1 MTDPRPDA
9 DSPFTLIIPA
19 SNESAWIGP
28 CLDALLAQTAEA
40 GPMVVFLSANACRD
54 DTVAQAHRRSAAFA
68 ARGSRL
74 VVIDSDIPGKPA
86 ALNRA
91 DALAPPGPRAYL
103 DADVTCAPGLI
114 AALRHALAPRDAR
127 YATGRL
133 TLAPARS
140 AITHRYGRLWMAL
153 PFHAPGAAPGAG
165 LFAVNP
171 AGRARWQAFPDLISD
186 DSFVRLHFTPAER
199 IEVTERYLWP
209 LPEGFANLARVRRR
223 QDAGLAELRQHHPDL
238 FRAGEET
245 AASPGLLLR
254 LLARQPL
261 DLATYLAVRLAARLR
276 PATGGFTRGR

>member
-1 MTDPRPDA
+1 MTDPQTDA
-9 DSPFTLIIPA
+9 EPPFTLIIPA

-28 CLDALLAQTAEA
+28 CLDALLAQSPEA
-40 GPMVVFLSANACRD
+40 GAMTVILSANACRD
-54 DTVAQAHRRSAAFA
+54 DTVAQAARRSAAFT

-74 VVIDSDIPGKPA
+74 VTIDSETPGKPA

-103 DADVTCAPGLI
+103 DADVICSPRLI
-114 AALRHALAPRDAR
+114 AALRHALATPEPRF
-127 YATGRL
+127 ATGRL

-140 AITHRYGRLWMAL
+140 GITRRYGRLWTAL

-171 AGRARWQAFPDLISD
+171 AGRARWTAFPDLISD
-186 DSFVRLHFTPAER
+186 DSFVRLHFRAAER
-199 IEVTERYLWP
+199 IELSEPYLWP

-223 QDAGLAELRQHHPDL
+223 QDAGLAQLRRLHPHL
-238 FRAGEET
+238 FRDAEET
-245 AASPGLLLR
+245 AAPPGLLLR

-276 PATGGFTRGR
+276 PASGGFTRGR

>member
-1 MTDPRPDA
+1 MTEPSPDA
-9 DSPFTLIIPA
+9 EIPFTLIIPA
-19 SNESAWIGP
+19 SNESAWIGA

-40 GPMVVFLSANACRD
+40 GPMVVILSANACRD
-54 DTVAQAHRRSAAFA
+54 DTVAQATQRNAAFA
-68 ARGSRL
+68 ARGCRL

-114 AALRHALAPRDAR
+114 AALRRALSSDAPR

-133 TLAPARS
+133 MLSPANSWVTR
-140 AITHRYGRLWMAL
+140 RYGRLWMAL
-153 PFHAPGAAPGAG
+153 PFHRPGAAPGAG

-199 IEVTERYLWP
+199 TEVADHYLWP

-223 QDAGLAELRQHHPDL
+223 QDAGLSELRQNHPDL
-238 FRAGEET
+238 FRSEDATT
-245 AASPGLLLR
+245 APPGLLLR

-261 DLATYLAVRLAARLR
+261 DLAIYLAIRIAARLR

>member
-1 MTDPRPDA
+1 MTDSPTDA
-9 DSPFTLIIPA
+9 DTPFTIIIPA

-28 CLDALLAQTAEA
+28 CLDALLDQSPQA
-40 GPMVVFLSANACRD
+40 GQMVVILSANACRD
-54 DTVAQAHRRSAAFA
+54 DTVAQARLRSAAFA

-74 VVIDSDIPGKPA
+74 IVIDSETPGKPA

-91 DALAPPGPRAYL
+91 DALAPHGPRAYL

-114 AALRHALAPRDAR
+114 AALRAVLAQPEPR

-133 TLAPARS
+133 TLAPAQS
-140 AITHRYGRLWMAL
+140 AVTRRYGRLWMAL
-153 PFHAPGAAPGAG
+153 PFHKQGAPGAG

-171 AGRARWQAFPDLISD
+171 AGRARWKAFPDLISD

-199 IEVTERYLWP
+199 IEVPFPYLWP

-223 QDAGLAELRQHHPDL
+223 QDAGLAELHRDHPAL
-238 FRAGEET
+238 FRKGEET
-245 AASPGLLLR
+245 AAAPGLLLR

-261 DLATYLAVRLAARLR
+261 DLATYMAVRLAARLR
-276 PATGGFTRGR
+276 PASGDFTRGR

>member
-1 MTDPRPDA
+1 MTNSQTDA
-9 DSPFTLIIPA
+9 DAPFTIIIPA

-28 CLDALLAQTAEA
+28 CLDALLAQTPEA
-40 GPMVVFLSANACRD
+40 GPMAVILSANACKD
-54 DTVAQAHRRSAAFA
+54 DTVPQAQSLASAFA

-74 VVIDSDIPGKPA
+74 TVIDSEIPGKPA

-103 DADVTCAPGLI
+103 DADVTCAPGMI
-114 AALRHALAPRDAR
+114 AALRAALATPAPR

-140 AITHRYGRLWMAL
+140 AVTRRYGRLWMDL
-153 PFHAPGAAPGAG
+153 PFHRQGAPGAG

-171 AGRARWQAFPDLISD
+171 AGRARWKAFPDLISD

-199 IEVTERYLWP
+199 VEVPEPYLWP

-223 QDAGLAELRQHHPDL
+223 QDAGMAELRHFHPQL
-238 FRAGEET
+238 FRPGEAT
-245 AASPGLLLR
+245 AAPPAALLR
-254 LLARQPL
+254 LLAKRPF